1 MQFEAKF
8 YKNQRKRFA
17 EVTGNFL
24 SSLIKKI
31 KKTKQKKTKT
41 KTKQKKFLNLF
52 QVNFPNL
59 YPLKTSENLKL

>member
-31 KKTKQKKTKT
+31 KKTKQKKKKT
-41 KTKQKKFLNLF
+41 KTKQKKKKKTFLSMKKKSVKYQN
-52 QVNFPNL
+52 
-59 YPLKTSENLKL
+59 

>member
-31 KKTKQKKTKT
+31 KKTKQKKQ
-41 KTKQKKFLNLF
+41 KQKQSKK
-52 QVNFPNL
+52 NF
-59 YPLKTSENLKL
+59 